1 MCQIRSKVKIKT
13 PERRL
18 SKNITYCSALS
29 FVDFENE
36 NVTDT
41 SVSFIHKKETK
52 IYTTDNKSLL
62 NENFSSLI
70 FSLSLFN

>member
-41 SVSFIHKKETK
+41 SAR
-52 IYTTDNKSLL
+52 Y
-62 NENFSSLI
+62 
-70 FSLSLFN
+70 